1 MLSRIWNAVIW
12 LFILVL
18 LILAVLPFLLMVI
31 TSFQHTTQLSFAI
44 RPSKLTLDNF
54 INLFTI
60 QGFGSA
66 MLTST
71 TVVVIACVLNII
83 VCSLA
88 AFGFAFKRFPGSEA
102 LFWIY
107 LATMMIPTQV
117 TMIPM
122 FMMFRSMGILGSHF
136 ALAIPVVNA
145 FGVFLIRQFMY
156 SIPPSLIEAARIDG
170 ASDFRIFLTIIL
182 PLIRSVLVALTVF
195 TFLTT
200 WNDFLWPLI
209 SLTSDHTRTVTLAVS
224 QMAGAFETQYGMVM
238 AGTTVAFLVPFI
250 VYVVLQRQFVE
261 GVTSSGVKG

>member
-1 MLSRIWNAVIW
+1 MLARVGK
-12 LFILVL
+12 ILLWGFVGVL
-18 LILAVLPFLLMVI
+18 LVLAVLPFILMVV
-31 TSFQHTTQLSFAI
+31 SSLQETT
-44 RPSKLTLDNF
+44 KLTFF
-54 INLFTI
+54 ITPETFTLSNYVKLFTV

-66 MLTST
+66 IFTSLS
-71 TVVVIACVLNII
+71 VVIIACVLNAV

-102 LFWIY
+102 LFWVY
-107 LATMMIPTQV
+107 LGTMMIPAQV

-122 FMMFRSMGILGSHF
+122 FIMFRELGILGSTF

-156 SIPPSLIEAARIDG
+156 SIPPSLLDAARIDG

-200 WNDFLWPLI
+200 WNDFMWQLI
-209 SLTSDHTRTVTLAVS
+209 SLTSDDTRTVTLAVS
-224 QMAGAFETQYGMVM
+224 QMTGAFETQYGMVM
-238 AGTTVAFLVPFI
+238 AGTTIAFLVPFL
-250 VYVVLQRQFVE
+250 VYVFCQRQFVE
-261 GVTSSGVKG
+261 GVTSTGIKG